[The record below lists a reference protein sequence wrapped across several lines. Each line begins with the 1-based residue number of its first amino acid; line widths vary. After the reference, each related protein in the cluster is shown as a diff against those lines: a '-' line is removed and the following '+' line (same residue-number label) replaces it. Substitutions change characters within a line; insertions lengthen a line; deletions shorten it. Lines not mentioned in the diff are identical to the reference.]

1 MRKGILVTM
10 SVVLAAGAAFAAGS
24 IISSFRS
31 PFYPG
36 YAKGMDHRGQYLYHV
51 SNYRNYIYETTT
63 TGSIVRSI
71 TAPRM
76 TMGVY
81 FTGSYFWTCSFS
93 PAMVYY
99 LTTTGSVVRS
109 FAGPAYGYGL
119 TYDGRYLWYSSAIAD
134 RIYRL
139 TTTGSV
145 VMSFSHP
152 GTFAGGLDWANGYIW
167 AADWPSSGSGV
178 YRVTT
183 TGSVVESYRPV
194 PNGGR
199 PSGCAWDGNYLWYV
213 DYNSPRY
220 VYQITTALTSIVP
233 SSLGK
238 IKSIYR

>member
-1 MRKGILVTM
+1 MRRVL
-10 SVVLAAGAAFAAGS
+10 LAAVATLYIVSAAFGAGS
-24 IISSFRS
+24 IISSFQS

-36 YAKGMDHRGQYLYHV
+36 YAKGMDHRGAYLYHV
-51 SNYRNYIYETTT
+51 SNYANYIYETTT

-71 TAPRM
+71 RAPSM

-99 LTTTGSVVRS
+99 LTTAGSVVRS
-109 FAGPAYGYGL
+109 FSGPAAGYGL
-119 TYDGRYLWYSSAIAD
+119 TFDGTYLWYSSATAD

-145 VMSFSHP
+145 VTSFSHP
-152 GTFAGGLDWANGYIW
+152 GSFAGGLDWANGYIW
-167 AADWPSSGSGV
+167 AADWPSSGGGV

-183 TGSVVESYRPV
+183 TGSVVESYVPV

-213 DYNSPRY
+213 DYNTPRY
-220 VYQITTALTSIVP
+220 VYCIDTVTTSIAPASV
-233 SSLGK
+233 GK
-238 IKSIYR
+238 IKAVYR